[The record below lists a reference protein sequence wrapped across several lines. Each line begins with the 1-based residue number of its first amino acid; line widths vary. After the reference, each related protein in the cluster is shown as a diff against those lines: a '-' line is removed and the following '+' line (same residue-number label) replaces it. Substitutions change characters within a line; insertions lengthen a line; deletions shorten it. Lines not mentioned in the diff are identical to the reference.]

1 MNERKRSRDGGNQ
14 LRPSGC
20 TGRTSLCQPWYQF
33 LSGPGSREDQA
44 VGCRGP
50 FSKAL
55 FTPLFPRCPQIV
67 GSGRRT
73 TKKPGQGDASL
84 LVLEPFLRAW
94 DPHQDPRPQLLPPA
108 GYTLSQGYLFHQLL
122 QREIDDD
129 DDNNPGG
136 LELAQTGL
144 GTFRHRVR
152 GEAVGEASPVTSGR
166 GRQGRPP
173 QPVAAGARA
182 GSAQQLSPA
191 PPPHT
196 EWLGPVSGH

>member
-1 MNERKRSRDGGNQ
+1 MEEISPWPTGW
-14 LRPSGC
+14 

-33 LSGPGSREDQA
+33 LSGPGSREDQV
-44 VGCRGP
+44 VGCGGP

-55 FTPLFPRCPQIV
+55 FTPPFPWCPQIV

-84 LVLEPFLRAW
+84 LVLELFLRTW

-122 QREIDDD
+122 QRERERDDD
-129 DDNNPGG
+129 DDDNPGG
-136 LELAQTGL
+136 LEL
-144 GTFRHRVR
+144 RHRLDRGLSEHSIR
-152 GEAVGEASPVTSGR
+152 GEVVGEASPVTSGR
-166 GRQGRPP
+166 GRQGHPP
-173 QPVAAGARA
+173 QPVAVGAHA
-182 GSAQQLSPA
+182 GSARQLSPA
-191 PPPHT
+191 PPPYT